1 MYDISTKTLKDR
13 RELLKIKTLSLMVEV
28 ALIRR
33 EEAKQR
39 KFTRKHAID
48 PALQREMYL
57 HRTKDLRPVQRQT
70 HVARGFIKGKTLP
83 QMEQYPI
90 NLLTEKDWAKIT
102 AMVAKYGNKEAIAHY
117 ERADDPVRE
126 QGVRHQAAAREQA
139 EDREG
144 LALPA
149 GSEGGSVRDP
159 P

>member
-102 AMVAKYGNKEAIAHY
+102 AMVAKYGNKEAIAHTN
-117 ERADDPVRE
+117 E
-126 QGVRHQAAAREQA
+126 QMTQYANKVYATKPPHVNKPKTEKVWPFPQAAKVEA
-139 EDREG
+139 
-144 LALPA
+144 
-149 GSEGGSVRDP
+149 
-159 P
+159 